1 MNCLTAH
8 SNLTPQFSTGSSCK
22 SKRKLGR
29 QNVITHAAIRIGRWV
44 YITLPATTAIGNMV
58 TVSIQ
63 HSECHNTKIAM
74 GTSSAL
80 LKLNCN
86 GAEHNLSEPGQELPQ
101 TQQLKFV
108 LHLTW
113 KMAHCPSDII
123 ITQHSVDTTW
133 EERSSHTVTSAT
145 SPSTCFSSASFPEG
159 KQGALF
165 NLD

>member
-1 MNCLTAH
+1 M
-8 SNLTPQFSTGSSCK
+8 QI
-22 SKRKLGR
+22 RKK
-29 QNVITHAAIRIGRWV
+29 IRKAECNYPHCNRNRTLV
-44 YITLPATTAIGNMV
+44 YITPPATTAIGNMA

-63 HSECHNTKIAM
+63 RNVCHNTKITM

-80 LKLNCN
+80 PKLNCK
-86 GAEHNLSEPGQELPQ
+86 GAEHNLAEPGLELLQ

-108 LHLTW
+108 LHPTG

-123 ITQHSVDTTW
+123 IMQHLVDTTW

-145 SPSTCFSSASFPEG
+145 SPNTCFSFASFPEG
-159 KQGALF
+159 EQGALF